1 MGTGTKVT
9 LAFLAGAAAGAAALA
24 YLNRDKLDFQ
34 DLKSAAADLLNKG
47 IELKDS
53 LLEKLDHRKRD
64 GDDLMAEDDPEENA
78 PSREYP
84 NQSS

>member
-64 GDDLMAEDDPEENA
+64 GDDLMAEDDLEENA

>member
-24 YLNRDKLDFQ
+24 YLNRDKLDFEGV
-34 DLKSAAADLLNKG
+34 KSVAADWLNKG

-53 LLEKLDHRKRD
+53 LLEKLDLSKN
-64 GDDLMAEDDPEENA
+64 AEDDFIADGDLEENA
-78 PSREYP
+78 PSREHP
-84 NQSS
+84 DKSA

>member
-24 YLNRDKLDFQ
+24 YLNRDKLDLDGFRSVAL
-34 DLKSAAADLLNKG
+34 DWLNKG

-53 LLEKLDHRKRD
+53 LLGNLEQRNKHAEHPDEEGDLDESPAFGGSPR
-64 GDDLMAEDDPEENA
+64 
-78 PSREYP
+78 
-84 NQSS
+84 